1 MVSDQFIP
9 SLDELTMKFSPFA
22 LLSSLSFALSASA
35 GGHSHGHIPSGAITV
50 GTGGKYPNLT
60 VALGDTSS
68 NIFYVFAGN
77 YTGQTLINRPNVTI
91 YGETTTPLSYLGNKV
106 TLSVNMPAS
115 IAGSNDKSGTVRVNA
130 TGVKLYNLDIEN
142 TYGLPVSQSQ
152 AIALSVQA
160 GNFGC
165 YFCDLRGHQD
175 TLLANRGYQV
185 YAYSRILGSVDF
197 IFGMYASI
205 WITKSVVE
213 SNGPGYLTA
222 SGRNSS
228 DPNWYVIDKS
238 IVKGNAKN
246 QTYFGRPWRASAR
259 VVFQKSFIGD
269 NVYPA
274 GWSQWQATDPR
285 TDYILFGEYG
295 NFGPGAWKATARAP
309 FATLLNAS
317 ISIETVLGSNYTTWV
332 DRRYI

>member
-1 MVSDQFIP
+1 
-9 SLDELTMKFSPFA
+9 MKFSPFA

-228 DPNWYVIDKS
+228 DPNW
-238 IVKGNAKN
+238 
-246 QTYFGRPWRASAR
+246 
-259 VVFQKSFIGD
+259 FIGD

>member
-1 MVSDQFIP
+1 
-9 SLDELTMKFSPFA
+9 MKFSPFA

-213 SNGPGYLTA
+213 SDISPL
-222 SGRNSS
+222 RV
-228 DPNWYVIDKS
+228 VIAV
-238 IVKGNAKN
+238 IQTGNAKN